1 MCFGMLIGTI
11 DSHFSSRLL
20 EFGEMEFLLN
30 MAFVPSQMAGMAVF
44 HSEER
49 NHWPVPS
56 CCFMPRTVAFGVCLL
71 ASHIYEGVCVWVVLL
86 DIISQRWCLQSV
98 SYVSP
103 FQFKTD

>member
-56 CCFMPRTVAFGVCLL
+56 CCFMPITVPFGVCLL
-71 ASHIYEGVCVWVVLL
+71 ASYIYEGVWGGVLVL
-86 DIISQRWCLQSV
+86 FAIISQLWCL
-98 SYVSP
+98 
-103 FQFKTD
+103 